1 MIRLYSS
8 LEAALIEYSTLH
20 TLITNL
26 HQTIT
31 IKQNISHAKL
41 FPLIDPKKQN
51 LTLLPSR
58 SDRRRPN
65 GLNFCHLS
73 SAIVLLFPS
82 RMLQKDKKHPREN
95 QPGSSLKIK
104 QTFCANSTKN
114 RQVLPKKGR
123 LVADAVQ
130 QPDLTNSINF
140 S

>member
-1 MIRLYSS
+1 MISFNS
-8 LEAALIEYSTLH
+8 PFDADLIKYSTLLTH
-20 TLITNL
+20 ITNL

-31 IKQNISHAKL
+31 IKQNISHVKL

-51 LTLLPSR
+51 LTLLPSL
-58 SDRRRPN
+58 SDGVVQMALTFVICPAR
-65 GLNFCHLS
+65 LS
-73 SAIVLLFPS
+73 SFS
-82 RMLQKDKKHPREN
+82 RAECSNKDKKHPRES
-95 QPGSSLKIK
+95 QPGSSPKIK

-114 RQVLPKKGR
+114 RQVHPKKGR